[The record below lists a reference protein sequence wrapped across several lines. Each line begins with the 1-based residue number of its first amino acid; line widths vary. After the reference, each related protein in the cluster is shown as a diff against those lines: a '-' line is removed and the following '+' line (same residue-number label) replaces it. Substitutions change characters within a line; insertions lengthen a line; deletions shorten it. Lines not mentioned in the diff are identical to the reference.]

1 MQVDYASI
9 SKLEKGFENN
19 VSLQSSSLE
28 FYDSKGATTLKASH
42 NGYLNETG
50 LTHTRTIKLD
60 NDETEIHGEDSFNAN
75 SDEAK
80 FRFENILTKRK
91 QTMFMSVHF
100 LLHPEVVIEQA
111 QASVNFLLENKESY
125 SLKFS
130 GKCDLRIEE
139 GVFYEGS
146 TEKSRATKQIVLSS
160 QVVNY
165 DNYIN
170 WRIVKV

>member
-1 MQVDYASI
+1 
-9 SKLEKGFENN
+9 
-19 VSLQSSSLE
+19 
-28 FYDSKGATTLKASH
+28 
-42 NGYLNETG
+42 
-50 LTHTRTIKLD
+50 
-60 NDETEIHGEDSFNAN
+60 
-75 SDEAK
+75 
-80 FRFENILTKRK
+80 
-91 QTMFMSVHF
+91 MFMSVHF

-130 GKCDLRIEE
+130 GKCDLTIEE